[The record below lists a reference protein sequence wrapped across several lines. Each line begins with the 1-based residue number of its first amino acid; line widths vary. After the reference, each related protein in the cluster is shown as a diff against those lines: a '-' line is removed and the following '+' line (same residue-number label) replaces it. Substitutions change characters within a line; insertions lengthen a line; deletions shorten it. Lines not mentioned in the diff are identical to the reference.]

1 MQSSYCCPLLFLT
14 VETTFESLTGSNDTQ
29 LHPQSASIFYASEET
44 MKNMLTE
51 SIEDAHYGVT
61 SSNAQAKAIVAVAG
75 LVAIGAVFAWRSPAG
90 KKLRAKIANAIAPA
104 ESV

>member
-1 MQSSYCCPLLFLT
+1 
-14 VETTFESLTGSNDTQ
+14 
-29 LHPQSASIFYASEET
+29 

-61 SSNAQAKAIVAVAG
+61 TSNAQAKAIVAVAG